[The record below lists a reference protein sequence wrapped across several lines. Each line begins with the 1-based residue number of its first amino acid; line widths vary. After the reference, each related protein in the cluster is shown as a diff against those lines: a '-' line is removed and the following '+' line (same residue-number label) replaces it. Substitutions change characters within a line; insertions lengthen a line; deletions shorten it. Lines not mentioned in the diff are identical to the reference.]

1 MGRNAAKG
9 KNYDSHCEA
18 QALLLYLDSI
28 LFVICPMRV
37 TFSFSN
43 RFSTFLFDFKSKN
56 LQCSARKGPKCSIC
70 PKLCMFQVNQKTG
83 VTIDKTVNE
92 VAWDMCRFSS
102 LKQDHLR
109 MNVAPNQTIILGLQI
124 FLNHRSLSSIN
135 QKILITSHPRPHP
148 PFSDLS
154 TVHHV

>member
-1 MGRNAAKG
+1 MIFGCSQYVFILFTVCIHFVHSMYSFCSQHVRTYILQEDYGEQGMGRNAAKG

-70 PKLCMFQVNQKTG
+70 PKLCMFQVNKKTG

-92 VAWDMCRFSS
+92 VAWDMCRFPS
-102 LKQDHLR
+102 LK
-109 MNVAPNQTIILGLQI
+109 
-124 FLNHRSLSSIN
+124 
-135 QKILITSHPRPHP
+135 
-148 PFSDLS
+148 
-154 TVHHV
+154 

>member
-1 MGRNAAKG
+1 MESREWEEMLQRVKIMTHIAK
-9 KNYDSHCEA
+9 
-18 QALLLYLDSI
+18 LRLYYFIQIQYCLS
-28 LFVICPMRV
+28 FVP
-37 TFSFSN
+37 FSFSN

-83 VTIDKTVNE
+83 VTIDKSVNE

-135 QKILITSHPRPHP
+135 QKILMTLYS
-148 PFSDLS
+148 S
-154 TVHHV
+154 